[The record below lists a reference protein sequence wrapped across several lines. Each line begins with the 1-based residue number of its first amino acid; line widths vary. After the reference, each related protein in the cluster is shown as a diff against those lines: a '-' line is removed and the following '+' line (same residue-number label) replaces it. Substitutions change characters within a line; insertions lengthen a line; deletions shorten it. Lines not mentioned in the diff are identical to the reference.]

1 MQWLS
6 LLHSFIQLSLNS
18 GSAQVQ
24 TLLAACPR
32 FAMVRIS
39 DNGNKAKRLSS
50 VNHTTKTIHHHHHH
64 QKALIKILKKI
75 LSVIVLLT
83 KLWSISYG
91 ALNFNEGKIE
101 FTMEDLKEMIE
112 QSISVRSGIQQ
123 CTV

>member
-1 MQWLS
+1 
-6 LLHSFIQLSLNS
+6 
-18 GSAQVQ
+18 
-24 TLLAACPR
+24 
-32 FAMVRIS
+32 MVPA
-39 DNGNKAKRLSS
+39 GNKAKRLSS
-50 VNHTTKTIHHHHHH
+50 INHTTKTIHHHHH

-91 ALNFNEGKIE
+91 VLNLNEGKIE

>member
-1 MQWLS
+1 
-6 LLHSFIQLSLNS
+6 
-18 GSAQVQ
+18 
-24 TLLAACPR
+24 
-32 FAMVRIS
+32 MVPA
-39 DNGNKAKRLSS
+39 GNTAKRLSS
-50 VNHTTKTIHHHHHH
+50 VNHSTKTIHHHHH

-91 ALNFNEGKIE
+91 ALNLNEGKIE

>member
-1 MQWLS
+1 
-6 LLHSFIQLSLNS
+6 
-18 GSAQVQ
+18 
-24 TLLAACPR
+24 
-32 FAMVRIS
+32 MVP
-39 DNGNKAKRLSS
+39 AKSLSS

>member
-1 MQWLS
+1 
-6 LLHSFIQLSLNS
+6 
-18 GSAQVQ
+18 
-24 TLLAACPR
+24 
-32 FAMVRIS
+32 MVPA
-39 DNGNKAKRLSS
+39 GNKAKRLSS
-50 VNHTTKTIHHHHHH
+50 VNHTTKTIHHYHH

-75 LSVIVLLT
+75 LNVIVLLT

-91 ALNFNEGKIE
+91 ALNLNEGKIE